1 MSLLPPDLRK
11 LPPQALDVI
20 RYLDTHDDRGT
31 VDEIIDGTGLSE
43 RGLRKA
49 IRRLVTRYYAEMPD
63 QDFYCLT
70 EKGKEVAGQLRV
82 YDDENVPAAVD
93 APAAAPAEVDA
104 PEEVDAPAVAPAAP
118 VSNEEKPAAE
128 VPRHTRRMSMLVPKE
143 LVIRSAVTLRAGFD
157 APAADDPDPLTEPGR
172 VILRLSAPGCDV
184 DPVERPLD
192 VAVDGAAGPVSFR
205 VTPRR
210 EGSVQVKVSAY
221 QLVSLKDI
229 RPIGGMFFD
238 LNVAGFPTPDS
249 AEVSAM
255 GAVMRLYA

>member
-1 MSLLPPDLRK
+1 MSLLPLDLQK

-20 RYLDTHDDRGT
+20 RYLDTHDDQGT
-31 VDEIIDGTGLSE
+31 VDEIIEGTGLSA

-49 IRRLVTRYYAEMPD
+49 IRRLVTRFYAEMPD
-63 QDFYCLT
+63 QDFYRLT
-70 EKGKEVAGQLRV
+70 EKGKEAAGELRA
-82 YDDENVPAAVD
+82 YDGENVPAATPAVVD
-93 APAAAPAEVDA
+93 APPA
-104 PEEVDAPAVAPAAP
+104 APAAP
-118 VSNEEKPAAE
+118 ASDEEKPAAA

-157 APAADDPDPLTEPGR
+157 APAADDPVPLKEPGR

-192 VAVDGAAGPVSFR
+192 VAVSGPAGPVSFHL
-205 VTPRR
+205 TPRV
-210 EGSVQVKVSAY
+210 EGSVRIKIEGY

-238 LNVAGFPTPDS
+238 LNASSFPTPDS
-249 AEVSAM
+249 AEAKAL